1 MFSSARQRLTT
12 VHQSIG
18 GVAPHGS
25 MYAET
30 RISTSAPLQRQ
41 LADRLGEE
49 PVVADRAAEPPISV
63 SATGNSG
70 SA

>member
-1 MFSSARQRLTT
+1 MFSIARQRLTT

-30 RISTSAPLQRQ
+30 RINTSAPFAVIWRI
-41 LADRLGEE
+41 A
-49 PVVADRAAEPPISV
+49 S
-63 SATGNSG
+63 GNNQS
-70 SA
+70 